1 MGSLLTTDWH
11 PASLNASV
19 SLLEPVYMS
28 IMYLEFKNTH
38 TSMLSVEKGT
48 DLYTQKSDHVVHKN
62 KCVIEP
68 RSTEHFSTVWF
79 EHFLPLTK

>member
-11 PASLNASV
+11 PASLNASL
-19 SLLEPVYMS
+19 SLLEPVYWS